1 MVLVPLTHVQFC
13 ISESPKMVLGIGKR
27 LMTMLDD
34 ESMTDVVFDV
44 QGQQFKCHKLI
55 LSSCET
61 RLKQLIA
68 ESPEVKVDDIAPHTF
83 KAILK

>member
-1 MVLVPLTHVQFC
+1 MVLS
-13 ISESPKMVLGIGKR
+13 IDKR
-27 LMTMLDD
+27 LMKMLDE

-44 QGQQFKCHKLI
+44 QGEQFKCHKLI

-61 RLKQLIA
+61 RLKELVA
-68 ESPEVKVDDIAPHTF
+68 ENPEVKVDDIAPHTF